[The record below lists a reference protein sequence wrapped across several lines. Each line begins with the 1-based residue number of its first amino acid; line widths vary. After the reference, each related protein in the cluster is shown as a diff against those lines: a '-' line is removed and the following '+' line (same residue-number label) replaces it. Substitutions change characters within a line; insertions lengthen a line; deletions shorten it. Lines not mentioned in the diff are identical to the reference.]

1 MLSVRELAAAD
12 DADLLGRIV
21 VDAYHALPGH
31 PPDEEYDQELR
42 DVRSRGTDAVVGV
55 AELDGRLVGCVTY
68 VPDSANRFAEFD
80 DPDAAGFRMLAVDP
94 AVQGSGAGRALVEW
108 CIERARRDG
117 RARLLIHSGDWMT
130 RAHAMY
136 DRFGFER
143 EPERDWEPVEGMKLL
158 AFGLPVR

>member
-1 MLSVRELAAAD
+1 MLIVRELAPDD

-31 PPDEEYDQELR
+31 PPDEEYDEELL
-42 DVRSRGTDAVVGV
+42 DVRTRGEVAAVGV

-68 VPDSANRFAEFD
+68 VPDSTNRFAEFH
-80 DPDAAGFRMLAVDP
+80 DPKAAGFRMLAVDP
-94 AVQGSGAGRALVEW
+94 AAQGSGAGRALVAW
-108 CIERARRDG
+108 CIERARREG

-143 EPERDWEPVEGMKLL
+143 EPDRDWEPVEGMKLL
-158 AFGLPVR
+158 AFGLDVR